1 MNLTQQKLKNIPI
14 DSVLAN
20 NFTLKAGSKLLFEES
35 NLKITQGQKYGLI
48 GKNGCGK
55 SSLLRQIADRKF
67 KIHPNILILYV
78 EQEIEDTDESPVK
91 IILKS
96 NRRMNE
102 ISKRIAEI
110 ELLLE
115 SDDANEEIFEEYE
128 NLQQEIKSFEPEK
141 QKPKIKKILKG
152 LGFSDKKMELPC
164 NNFSGGWKM
173 RISLAKALY
182 IEPDLLLLDEPT
194 NHLDLEAVI
203 WLSEYL
209 ENLKSMALI
218 VSHNVGFLNKVC
230 NNILN
235 IENFKLVN
243 YRGNYSAFKKNFYN
257 KQKTALKDWNKYEK
271 NLKKFKKKASSKNEI
286 AEFITKNQVPKP
298 EKDYNLQIKIPETAI
313 YNGNIIQLN
322 NVSFSYDDD
331 NQIFDNIDFGLDME
345 SVVTLVGK
353 NGSGKSTLLKLIMGE
368 LEPSSGNIW
377 RQNGMRIG
385 YYNQHFENTL
395 PLDQSPVEYLES
407 IFPEKLQ
414 SVNKIHTI
422 RGYLGQ
428 MRLEGKA
435 HVQKIGELSGGQKAR
450 VAMVKLIFTL
460 PHFILLDEPT
470 NHLDL
475 ETIEALIDGLRNYN
489 GGIMVITHEE
499 ELITQLDSQLWVL
512 ENKKINFY
520 RNSFEDYCDE
530 IINL

>member
-1 MNLTQQKLKNIPI
+1 MNLVISQTKSIPVDSISI
-14 DSVLAN
+14 D
-20 NFTLKAGSKLLFEES
+20 NFSLKAGSKVLFEDS
-35 NLKITQGQKYGLI
+35 SLTLSKGLKYGLI

-55 SSLLRQIADRKF
+55 TSLIKQIANRKF
-67 KIHPNILILYV
+67 NIHPNILILHV
-78 EQEIEDTDESPVK
+78 EQEIEQTDVNPIE

-96 NRRMNE
+96 NRRMTE
-102 ISKRIAEI
+102 ISKKIKEI

-115 SDDANEEIFEEYE
+115 SNDNLDDEIFEEYE
-128 NLQQEIKSFEPEK
+128 QLQQEIKSFEPEK
-141 QKPKIKKILKG
+141 QKPMIKKILKG
-152 LGFSDKKMELPC
+152 LGFTDKNMQSSC
-164 NNFSGGWKM
+164 SNFSGGWKM

-194 NHLDLEAVI
+194 NHLDLEAVL
-203 WLSEYL
+203 WLSDYL

-218 VSHNVGFLNKVC
+218 ISHNVGFLNRVC
-230 NNILN
+230 SNILN

-243 YRGNYSAFKKNFYN
+243 YRGNYAAFKNNFYK
-257 KQKTALKDWNKYEK
+257 KQKTIIKDWNKYEK
-271 NLKKFKKKASSKNEI
+271 KLKKFKNKSKSKKDI
-286 AEFITKNQVPKP
+286 DEFIKKNIVPKP
-298 EKDYNLQIKIPETAI
+298 EKDYNLKIRIPETAI

-322 NVSFSYDDD
+322 NVSFSYD
-331 NQIFDNIDFGLDME
+331 NNKIFDNIDFGLDME

-368 LEPSSGNIW
+368 LQPSSGNIW

-395 PLDQSPVEYLES
+395 PLNQSPVEYLES

-414 SVNKIHTI
+414 SVNKINTI

-450 VAMVKLIFTL
+450 VAMIKLIFTL
-460 PHFILLDEPT
+460 PHLILLDEPT

-475 ETIEALIDGLRNYN
+475 ETIEALIKGLKNYN

-520 RNSFEDYCDE
+520 RNTFEDYCDE
-530 IINL
+530 IIN